1 MTRLTGAGAGAG
13 TGPVTVRVS
22 LWIRI
27 PAALGLAFGVVM
39 LALGHVSALTLV
51 SAGLG
56 LVVTAVGLNQWRAAE
71 RGIERRFW
79 LRPPSRID
87 WNDLAAVE
95 LEPSLGNVVLRS
107 KTGERFE
114 VSFRMEGASEL
125 AGLVVL
131 RAGPDVMTEAVRATL
146 ERRFR
151 RRVSIPMALP
161 LVADAPA
168 ARDAAASR
176 WRENP
181 FFMLGLSPECSR
193 ADAERAGQKLLAL
206 LAIDSGPA
214 KTVVTPLGEVLR
226 TPDAVR
232 AAMAE
237 LRDPERRLLHE
248 LWARLPRK
256 VPEDH
261 ATDDVPDEGDDPLR
275 PWAEARARVGMGF
288 RP

>member
-1 MTRLTGAGAGAG
+1 MGAEAGE
-13 TGPVTVRVS
+13 VKVKVS
-22 LWIRI
+22 PWIRI
-27 PAALGLAFGVVM
+27 PAALGLAFGVAMLGLGQVSM
-39 LALGHVSALTLV
+39 LAVV

-56 LVVTAVGLNQWRAAE
+56 LLVTVIGLNEWRAAE
-71 RGIERRFW
+71 LGIERRFW
-79 LRPPSRID
+79 LRPPSRIE

-114 VSFRMEGASEL
+114 VSVRMQGANEL
-125 AGLVVL
+125 AGLVVE
-131 RAGPDVMTEAVRATL
+131 RAKPDVMSEAVRATL

-151 RRVSIPMALP
+151 RRRSIPMAIP
-161 LVADAPA
+161 LVVDVADAPGGRDD
-168 ARDAAASR
+168 ARGR

-181 FFMLGLSPECSR
+181 FFLLGLSPECSG
-193 ADAERAGQKLLAL
+193 AEVERAGQKLLAL

-214 KTVVTPLGEVLR
+214 KTVLTPLGERER

-237 LRDPERRLLHE
+237 LRDPERRLVHE
-248 LWARLPRK
+248 LWARLPPK

-261 ATDDVPDEGDDPLR
+261 ATDHLPEGGDDPRR
-275 PWAEARARVGMGF
+275 PWADARSATGG